1 MLKRL
6 SLFLLILLPF
16 ISYSQDIDFDGDGI
30 PNSFDLDDDNDGILD
45 TVECPPNVNNSTLVI
60 TGDSSGNFTGG
71 YPISTSPIT
80 VIGSGSGQVGGAFE
94 KNINIKTEL
103 GEGDVF
109 QNCHIIFNVNG
120 NFDDGLTFSIDDVVY
135 LKFNEYHWNGNF
147 LGTSAPEFIGTG
159 KFNSSGNG
167 GQWTPWTGEG
177 NPTVEITPG
186 SIRLMLDTKGG
197 GREDAL
203 PYMDPNGN
211 SSAGELVINPNFT
224 YDCLTGFK
232 LTFGNSNHGGPGSI
246 NANVVVETFI
256 NPCNTDTDGDGM
268 PNTVDTDSDGDGLLD
283 SSEGASNDTDN
294 DGVLNFLDNDD
305 DGDGFLTSYEIIC
318 NTDPL
323 DNSSVPADFD
333 GDTIPDCIDPDD
345 DNDGFTDDNDA
356 FEFDPNEWLDTDGDG
371 IGNNADPDD
380 DNDNYTD
387 EEEIICL
394 SDPLNTSQTPPDN
407 DADYNPDCIDPDDD
421 NDGFLDTFEIFC
433 GTNPLDSSSVPI
445 DTDQDG
451 IYDCEDLDDDND
463 GFDDT
468 LEIQCNTDPLD
479 PLSIPVDTDGDG
491 EFDCLD
497 LDDDNDGL
505 TDTEELLIG
514 TDTLD
519 ADTDNDNVDD
529 LPDVFPLDPTEWSDT
544 DGDGIGDNADPDAD
558 GDGYLDE
565 DEIICGTDSLNPG
578 NVPLDYDGDFIP
590 DCIDPDDDNDG
601 FLDTFEIFCGTN
613 PLDSSSVPIDTD
625 QDGIYDCEDL
635 DDDNDGF
642 DDTLEIQCNTDPL
655 DPLSVPIDTDGDGE
669 IDCLDLDD
677 DNDGLTD
684 AEELLIGTDSL
695 DADTDNDSYLDIND
709 AFPLDPT
716 EWLDTDGDAIGN
728 NTDTDDDNDGYLDED
743 EIICQSDPLNSGSL
757 PPDYDGDF
765 IPDCIDPDDDNDGC
779 NDEVDQLPFDE
790 TICIDT
796 DRDYVDNKIDLDDD
810 NDGILDT
817 VEAFMDDDVDVD
829 GLPNQLDLD
838 SDNDGCSDVL
848 EAGFE
853 DPDNDGFV
861 GSYPIFVDSQGLV
874 QGVVAYQTPLDEN
887 ENGNFD
893 FLEYGSDFAPV
904 VALPDQ
910 VNYQINESV
919 VFTISTLSSTNVIY
933 QWQRSFDGGVSY
945 GDLYDSSKFSG
956 VNTSELT
963 LNNADYPDN
972 GTMYRV
978 ILTPWAYACSEER
991 ISNAT
996 LLFYNELFIP
1006 NAFSPNGDR
1015 VNDYWEILGLQNYP
1029 GHKLEVFNRL
1039 GIKLYE
1045 SYDYKNDWY

>member
-1 MLKRL
+1 MTKY
-6 SLFLLILLPF
+6 FYIIF
-16 ISYSQDIDFDGDGI
+16 IFCSTFIYSQEFDNSSIDFDGDGI

-45 TVECPPNVNNSTLVI
+45 TVECPPNINNSTLVI

-71 YPISTSPIT
+71 YPISSSSIG
-80 VIGSGSGQVGGAFE
+80 VSGSGSGQVGGAFE

-109 QNCHIIFNVNG
+109 ENCHIIFDING
-120 NFDDGLTFSIDDVVY
+120 NFDDGLTFAIDDVVY
-135 LKFNEYHWNGNF
+135 LHFNEYHWNGNF
-147 LGTSAPEFIGTG
+147 SGTSAPEFIGLG
-159 KFNSSGNG
+159 RFNSSSTS

-177 NPTVEITPG
+177 NPTVEITSG
-186 SIRLMLDTKGG
+186 SIRLMLDTRDG

-211 SSAGELVINPNFT
+211 SIAGELVINSNFT
-224 YDCLTGFK
+224 YDCLAGFK

-256 NPCNTDTDGDGM
+256 NPCNTDTDGDGK

-283 SSEGASNDTDN
+283 SSEGATNDTDN

-305 DGDGFLTSYEIIC
+305 DGDGFSTKDEIAC
-318 NTDPL
+318 GSDPL
-323 DNSSVPADFD
+323 DSSSTPVDFD
-333 GDTIPDCIDPDD
+333 GDFIPDCVDPDD

-356 FEFDPNEWLDTDGDG
+356 FDFDPSEWLDTDSDG

-394 SDPLNTSQTPPDN
+394 SDPLNNSQTPPDN
-407 DADYNPDCIDPDDD
+407 DADYNPDCIDTDDD

-433 GTNPLDSSSVPI
+433 GTDPFDSSSVPI

-451 IYDCEDLDDDND
+451 ISDCGDLDDDND

-468 LEIQCNTDPLD
+468 LEIQCNTDPRD
-479 PLSIPVDTDGDG
+479 PLSIPIDTDGDG

-505 TDTEELLIG
+505 TDAEELLIG

-529 LPDVFPLDPTEWSDT
+529 LPDVFPLDPTEWADT
-544 DGDGIGDNADPDAD
+544 DKDGIGDNADPDAD
-558 GDGYLDE
+558 GDGYLNE

-590 DCIDPDDDNDG
+590 DCID
-601 FLDTFEIFCGTN
+601 
-613 PLDSSSVPIDTD
+613 S
-625 QDGIYDCEDL
+625 
-635 DDDNDGF
+635 
-642 DDTLEIQCNTDPL
+642 
-655 DPLSVPIDTDGDGE
+655 
-669 IDCLDLDD
+669 
-677 DNDGLTD
+677 
-684 AEELLIGTDSL
+684 
-695 DADTDNDSYLDIND
+695 
-709 AFPLDPT
+709 
-716 EWLDTDGDAIGN
+716 
-728 NTDTDDDNDGYLDED
+728 
-743 EIICQSDPLNSGSL
+743 
-757 PPDYDGDF
+757 
-765 IPDCIDPDDDNDGC
+765 DDDNDGC

-817 VEAFMDDDVDVD
+817 VEDFLDNDVD
-829 GLPNQLDLD
+829 GTPNLLDLD

-861 GSYPIFVDSQGLV
+861 GSYPIIVDSQGLV
-874 QGVVAYQTPLDEN
+874 QGVYAYETPLDEN
-887 ENGNFD
+887 QNGDYD
-893 FLEYGSDFAPV
+893 FLEFGSDFAPV
-904 VALPDQ
+904 VDLPDQ

-919 VFTISTLSSTNVIY
+919 VFTITTLSSTNVIY
-933 QWQRSFDGGVSY
+933 QWQRSLDGGVSY
-945 GDLYDSSKFSG
+945 GDLYNSSKFSG
-956 VNTSELT
+956 VNTNELT

-972 GTMYRV
+972 KSFYRV
-978 ILTPWAYACSEER
+978 ILTPWAYACSEQR

-1006 NAFSPNGDR
+1006 NAFSPNGDGI
-1015 VNDYWEILGLQNYP
+1015 NDFWEILGLQNYP
-1029 GHKLEVFNRL
+1029 GNKLEVFNRL

-1045 SYDYKNDWY
+1045 TDNYQNDWYGTYNGEKLPDGTYFYQLNLSEGVTEKGFIFIKI